1 MIDWKREIAIAYL
14 VKQRVAEVDSNHL
27 WEFHLPELAATE
39 EAIVA
44 VEHSLGFKLD
54 AEHRAFLRHA
64 DGWKG
69 FMQNNDVFGVADLVS
84 GTRYQKAI
92 ELLQSLEDLKPICG
106 FEQNELLPFA
116 SSSTSIDLFVIAK
129 PNAHSPGVVL
139 WFAGQVIDRFPSFSE
154 WFLAMVDYNRREFQ
168 RFTGQLGN

>member
-14 VKQRVAEVDSNHL
+14 VKQKVAEVDSNHL
-27 WEFHLPELAATE
+27 WECHLPEVAATE

-44 VEHSLGFKLD
+44 VEHSLGFNLD

-64 DGWKG
+64 NGWKG
-69 FMQNNDVFGVADLVS
+69 FMQNNDAFGVADLVAGS
-84 GTRYQKAI
+84 RHQKAI
-92 ELLQSLEDLKPICG
+92 ELLQSLEALEPICG

-116 SSSTSIDLFVIAK
+116 LSSTSIDLFVIAK
-129 PNAHSPGVVL
+129 PNSQSPGVVL
-139 WFAGQVIDRFPSFSE
+139 WFAGGVIDRFPSFSE
-154 WFLAMVDYNRREFQ
+154 WFLAMVDYNRREYQ

>member
-14 VKQRVAEVDSNHL
+14 VKQRVADVDSNHI
-27 WEFHLPELAATE
+27 WEFHLPEEAATE

-44 VEHSLGFKLD
+44 VENSLGFKLD
-54 AEHRAFLRHA
+54 PEHRAFLRHA

-69 FMQNNDVFGVADLVS
+69 FMQDNDVFGVADLVA
-84 GTRYQKAI
+84 GPRYQEAI

-116 SSSTSIDLFVIAK
+116 SSSTNIDLFVITK
-129 PNAHSPGVVL
+129 PNSQSPGIVL
-139 WFAGQVIDRFPSFSE
+139 WFAGQVIDRFLSFSE